1 MAETLGSLCDK
12 LTIVKLKQYHSQDRE
27 RLESLATQETQ
38 LQEEINEFVERAVS
52 GETRIERLQFASNK
66 VFKPQG
72 NTVAEIRGTLGE
84 VFSTLAQ
91 INCQLWHEQEK
102 VYEFE
107 TVAADEK
114 DIVVKQ
120 LALLNLSR
128 NQCIDKIDQGFIAA
142 LLRSSTNDS
151 SPRS

>member
-12 LTIVKLKQYHSQDRE
+12 LTIVKLKQYHSQDQQ
-27 RLESLATQETQ
+27 RLESLALQETQ

-52 GETRIERLQFASNK
+52 GETQLERMRFASNK
-66 VFKPQG
+66 VFKQEG
-72 NTVAEIRGTLGE
+72 NGVAEVSGSLAEI
-84 VFSTLAQ
+84 FSTLAQ

-107 TVAADEK
+107 TVAPEDK
-114 DIVVKQ
+114 NSVVKQ

-128 NQCIDKIDQGFIAA
+128 NQCIDKIDQQFIAA
-142 LLRSSTNDS
+142 LRASSTTTPPIQS
-151 SPRS
+151 